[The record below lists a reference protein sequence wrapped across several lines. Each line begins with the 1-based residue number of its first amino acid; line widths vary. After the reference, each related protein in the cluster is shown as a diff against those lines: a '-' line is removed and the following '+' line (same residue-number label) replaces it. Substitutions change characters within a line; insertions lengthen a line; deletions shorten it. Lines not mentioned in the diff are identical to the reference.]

1 MEIRDIE
8 KLIAAG
14 DFARAEA
21 EINAG
26 IADEAQQW
34 YLRGRIAWKKGDKT
48 AALACYERGA
58 DLDPDGPAAI
68 ALEQTRDIMDFFNKD
83 LYNP

>member
-1 MEIRDIE
+1 MVS
-8 KLIAAG
+8 A
-14 DFARAEA
+14 
-21 EINAG
+21 
-26 IADEAQQW
+26 
-34 YLRGRIAWKKGDKT
+34 RIAWKKGDKT

-68 ALEQTRDIMDFFNKD
+68 ALEQARDIMDFFNKD